1 MEIAHALPVRIL
13 APHPGSKHSDR
24 ARDGL
29 TMRMFHAGLGV
40 TVLLLLW
47 QAGTMLFSPPA
58 YLLPSPMAV
67 LAVFLREP
75 GFLWQQSLV
84 TLSEILAGLA
94 AGSVLG
100 AVTAFGLAASPRI
113 GPLVWPTILV
123 LQALPVFVL
132 APILVVWLGFG
143 MASKVA
149 MTVLII
155 FFPVASAFADGLE
168 RTERSILDAVSLTKA
183 THWQAL
189 VAVRAPLAWPS
200 LVSGL
205 RIAAPLAP
213 LGAVVGEWVGAS
225 AGLGFV
231 MVQANARMQTAT
243 VFAAMVVLAAMTLL
257 LRLLVDALAHALTAR
272 FAPWSQPSTPRL
284 PRMITPRRLS

>member
-1 MEIAHALPVRIL
+1 MRALHAAL
-13 APHPGSKHSDR
+13 
-24 ARDGL
+24 
-29 TMRMFHAGLGV
+29 GLGV
-40 TVLLLLW
+40 LVLLW
-47 QAGTMLFSPPA
+47 QASTTAFSPPA
-58 YLLPSPMAV
+58 YLLPSP
-67 LAVFLREP
+67 LAVVAVFRDQPAFLMA
-75 GFLWQQSLV
+75 QSLV
-84 TLSEILAGLA
+84 TLSEILIGLVAGAALGAGTAFVLA
-94 AGSVLG
+94 AHPRLG
-100 AVTAFGLAASPRI
+100 PF
-113 GPLVWPTILV
+113 VWPTILV

-155 FFPVASAFADGLE
+155 FFPVASAFADGLN
-168 RTERSILDAVSLTKA
+168 RTERDIVDAVSLTQA

-189 VAVRAPLAWPS
+189 VSVRAPLALPS

-205 RIAAPLAP
+205 RVAAPLAP

-243 VFAAMVVLAAMTLL
+243 VFAAMAVLALITLI
-257 LRLLVDALAHALTAR
+257 LRLLVDILTSR
-272 FAPWSQPSTPRL
+272 LAPWARESDPPRL
-284 PRMITPRRLS
+284 ATKSFETVSSWRS